1 MSGIN
6 TDLMELILRIEPKA
20 HNHIVRTGTAPQA
33 CGFRTLAAL
42 AVVVTGVCIAAPAAA
57 EEAHKFGPDALNSY
71 CDGQKR
77 YLAIIKESDEKFGV
91 TGTDESVEWIRA
103 RQAENN
109 AQIEKDLG
117 APYLEWAPVAA
128 SEWWNQRCEAL
139 WRGWLMI
146 EEKDAMASTSDDAR
160 KVEEALA
167 LLYIKMTNR
176 GEFKNFDGRPYKGA
190 TCKSDV
196 IDGFRLTGCT
206 MFGGGFFDGFFSDPM
221 IFMVA
226 NKDGHPAFVPLET
239 NTKED
244 IQSSY
249 YSDVNGNPVMTGWY
263 VGSYPLPFD
272 WPKAVKRF
280 AR

>member
-1 MSGIN
+1 
-6 TDLMELILRIEPKA
+6 MELSLRTKLKTYG
-20 HNHIVRTGTAPQA
+20 HIVRTGAAPKTSGLRA
-33 CGFRTLAAL
+33 LAAI
-42 AVVVTGVCIAAPAAA
+42 AITATGVWFALPAAA
-57 EEAHKFGPDALNSY
+57 EEARKFGPDALNSY

-77 YLAIIKESDEKFGV
+77 YLAFIKESDEKFGV
-91 TGTDESVEWIRA
+91 TGTDESVEWMRA
-103 RQAENN
+103 LQAENN

-117 APYLEWAPVAA
+117 APYLEWAPVAT
-128 SEWWNQRCEAL
+128 SEWWNQRCEAH

-167 LLYIKMTNR
+167 LLYIKKTNQ

-226 NKDGHPAFVPLET
+226 DKDGHPAFVPLET
-239 NTKED
+239 NTKQD

-249 YSDVNGNPVMTGWY
+249 YTDVKGNPVMSGWY

-272 WPKAVKRF
+272 WPEAISRF